1 MSVAVPLYIL
11 LMGVQG
17 AGKGTQ
23 AQKLKEYYG
32 IPHVS
37 TGDIFRDMKNQ
48 DTPLAR
54 EIQQTMAAGNLVS
67 DESTIAAVRE
77 RLKKGDV
84 ADGVLLDGFPR
95 TLPQA
100 QALDA
105 MLAEMG
111 RKVTVV
117 PYLDLRRE
125 EAIERIVDRWIC
137 SQNSAHAYNLKTN
150 PPQVAGK
157 CDIDDAPLIQRKD
170 DTPEA
175 AAKRIDAFFAQTM
188 PLLDYYRERQIL
200 RYIDARNPID
210 QVTAELIEKIDAAI
224 KAG

>member
-1 MSVAVPLYIL
+1 MSVAGPVYIL

-84 ADGVLLDGFPR
+84 ADGVILDGFPR
-95 TLPQA
+95 KLPQA
-100 QALDA
+100 QALGA
-105 MLAEMG
+105 TLAE
-111 RKVTVV
+111 
-117 PYLDLRRE
+117 
-125 EAIERIVDRWIC
+125 
-137 SQNSAHAYNLKTN
+137 
-150 PPQVAGK
+150 
-157 CDIDDAPLIQRKD
+157 KD
-170 DTPEA
+170 
-175 AAKRIDAFFAQTM
+175 
-188 PLLDYYRERQIL
+188 
-200 RYIDARNPID
+200 
-210 QVTAELIEKIDAAI
+210 
-224 KAG
+224 

>member
-1 MSVAVPLYIL
+1 MSAAVPVYIL

-23 AQKLKEYYG
+23 ASKLKERYG
-32 IPHVS
+32 IPHVT
-37 TGDIFRDMKNQ
+37 TGGMFRDMKNE

-67 DESTIAAVRE
+67 DETTIAAVRQ
-77 RLKKGDV
+77 RLQKSDAV
-84 ADGVLLDGFPR
+84 NGVILDGFPR
-95 TLPQA
+95 TQPQA
-100 QALDA
+100 EALDK
-105 MLAEMG
+105 MLAEMS

-117 PYLDLRRE
+117 PYLELRRE
-125 EAIERIVDRWIC
+125 EAIKRVTDRWVC
-137 SQNSAHAYNLKTN
+137 PLDSNHVYNLSTN
-150 PPQVAGK
+150 PPQIPGK
-157 CDIDDAPLIQRKD
+157 CDIDDSPLIQRDD

-188 PLLDYYRERQIL
+188 PLLDYYRERQLL
-200 RYIDARNPID
+200 RYIDARKSID

-224 KAG
+224 QAG

>member
-1 MSVAVPLYIL
+1 
-11 LMGVQG
+11 
-17 AGKGTQ
+17 
-23 AQKLKEYYG
+23 
-32 IPHVS
+32 
-37 TGDIFRDMKNQ
+37 MKNQ

-84 ADGVLLDGFPR
+84 ADGIILDGFPR

-117 PYLDLRRE
+117 PYLELRRD
-125 EAIERIVDRWIC
+125 EAIERIVNRWLC
-137 SQNSAHAYNLKTN
+137 SLDSSHAYNLKTK

-157 CDIDDAPLIQRKD
+157 CDIDD
-170 DTPEA
+170 
-175 AAKRIDAFFAQTM
+175 
-188 PLLDYYRERQIL
+188 
-200 RYIDARNPID
+200 
-210 QVTAELIEKIDAAI
+210 
-224 KAG
+224 